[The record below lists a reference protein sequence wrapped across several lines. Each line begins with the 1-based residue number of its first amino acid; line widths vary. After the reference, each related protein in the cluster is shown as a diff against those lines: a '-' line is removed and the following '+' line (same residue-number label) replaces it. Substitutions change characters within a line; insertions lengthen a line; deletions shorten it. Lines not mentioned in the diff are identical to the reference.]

1 MSQSGF
7 NQCMDIYDPKCI
19 TDSGSSQILLPLI
32 ESVCDDLWETNPD
45 TPKKMGSLLLD
56 LEGVN
61 GSTITLPLPLLWL
74 AEQIAGTSGDFAL
87 GLPIFHYYYLVYDME
102 NSTVTFVD
110 LQLSNETEAFIH
122 GPELGGVSEPNTNP
136 AQAVIQALVLAVLGA
151 QAQLPSSRLVFCC
164 LPASI
169 SFKGT
174 VATFYSCYS
183 CQTAAR

>member
-1 MSQSGF
+1 
-7 NQCMDIYDPKCI
+7 MDIYDPKCI

-110 LQLSNETEAFIH
+110 LQLSKKTEAFIH
-122 GPELGGVSEPNTNP
+122 GPELGGVSEPNTNSDSSTSSDSSTGSRRTGSP
-136 AQAVIQALVLAVLGA
+136 STITFVTVGLLLLACKYI
-151 QAQLPSSRLVFCC
+151 F
-164 LPASI
+164 
-169 SFKGT
+169 
-174 VATFYSCYS
+174 
-183 CQTAAR
+183 